1 MKNEAVFYTDWLT
14 LPKNDFRILIM
25 LAEYGGKFCGT
36 LSDICGYFYV
46 SAQARNKR
54 KFKESIDSLKEQQFI
69 TAEESAHTLELTVIP
84 RAREN
89 KIVIQK
95 EWVKRVRKH
104 EPWKRSVSWIQV
116 IKVFLWIWKYG
127 STESFCTRQMIADR
141 LGDVS
146 SETVGEAL
154 MVLDHHYG
162 AILRK
167 RVSEKVDNEHF
178 ITLGQRIQ
186 ASAFW

>member
-1 MKNEAVFYTDWLT
+1 MKKEAVFYTDWLT

-25 LAEYGGKFCGT
+25 LAEYGGEFKGS
-36 LSDICGYFYV
+36 LADICNYFELTV
-46 SAQARNKR
+46 QARNRR

-69 TAEESAHTLELTVIP
+69 TAEESAHTLELTVIS
-84 RAREN
+84 RAKEN
-89 KIVIQK
+89 RIVIQK

-127 STESFCTRQMIADR
+127 STGSFCTRQMIADC
-141 LGDVS
+141 LGDAS
-146 SETVGEAL
+146 AETVGEAI

-167 RVSEKVDNEHF
+167 RVSEKVDDEHF
-178 ITLGQRIQ
+178 ITLGQMIQ

>member
-1 MKNEAVFYTDWLT
+1 MKKEAIFYTDWLV

-25 LAEYGGKFCGT
+25 LAEYGGKFSGT
-36 LSDICGYFYV
+36 LSDICVYFDV
-46 SAQARNKR
+46 SAQARNR
-54 KFKESIDSLKEQQFI
+54 NKFRESIAGLKERQFI
-69 TAEESAHTLELTVIP
+69 TASEDVRCLHISTNPKAE
-84 RAREN
+84 EN

-95 EWVKRVRKH
+95 EWVKRVRQH

-127 STESFCTRQMIADR
+127 STESFCTRQMIAGC
-141 LGDVS
+141 LGDAS
-146 SETVGEAL
+146 AETVGEAI

-167 RVSEKVDNEHF
+167 RVSEKVDDEHF
-178 ITLGQRIQ
+178 ITLGQMIQ

>member
-1 MKNEAVFYTDWLT
+1 MKKEAVFYTDWLA

-25 LAEYGGKFCGT
+25 LAEYGGEFKGS
-36 LSDICGYFYV
+36 LADICNYFELTV
-46 SAQARNKR
+46 QARNKR

-69 TAEESAHTLELTVIP
+69 TAEEYTRFWKVTVIP
-84 RAREN
+84 KEEN

-95 EWVKRVRKH
+95 EWVKRIRTHDK
-104 EPWKRSVSWIQV
+104 WGRSVSWIQI
-116 IKVFLWIWKYG
+116 IKVFLWVWKY
-127 STESFCTRQMIADR
+127 SSSEAFCTRKMIADR